1 MPQSNRLEETGKLQ
15 LVKNLLNYQQI
26 SFSKFTYNCYMPKV
40 SDTQVA
46 SGLDGIADVRLST
59 ETKRVLHDPSPQRN
73 KS

>member
-1 MPQSNRLEETGKLQ
+1 
-15 LVKNLLNYQQI
+15 
-26 SFSKFTYNCYMPKV
+26 MPKV

-59 ETKRVLHDPSPQRN
+59 ETKRVLHDASPQRN